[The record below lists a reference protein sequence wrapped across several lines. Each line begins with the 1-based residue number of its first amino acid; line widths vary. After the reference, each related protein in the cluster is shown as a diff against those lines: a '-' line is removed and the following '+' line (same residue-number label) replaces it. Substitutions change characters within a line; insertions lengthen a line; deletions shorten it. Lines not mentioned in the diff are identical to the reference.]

1 MCIKII
7 TNLIKNSNT
16 IVGSPSFIFMKARI
30 EDINK
35 FIPLIELI
43 LTKPDMRGEAL
54 YYILEYMEKSLLI
67 APLKV
72 FGLLENILKTVGK
85 EIYDIQK
92 HFPAS
97 HSKAPLNII
106 NTILKGY
113 PEKEEKAMEL
123 LDKLIELRWEGVK
136 EYLSAFDRI

>member
-1 MCIKII
+1 MS
-7 TNLIKNSNT
+7 LIKDSKT
-16 IVGSPSFIFMKARI
+16 IIGSPTFIFMKSKI
-30 EDINK
+30 ENIDK
-35 FIPLIELI
+35 FILLIELI

-54 YYILEYMEKSLLI
+54 YYILEYMEKSLLT

-92 HFPAS
+92 YFPAI

-106 NTILKGY
+106 NTILEGY